1 MFPYPSGT
9 LHLGH
14 LRNYTISDVLARF
27 KQMQGH
33 DIIHPMGWDAFGLP
47 AENAAI
53 ERGIDP
59 AEWTISNIA
68 KMKEQFLGMNGRWD
82 WDREF
87 MTCDPSFY
95 KHTQRLFLLLH
106 ERGLAYQAKSLVNWD
121 PVDGTVLANEQVD
134 ANGKSWRSGAQVEK
148 IHLKQWFLRITAFKE
163 ALLNDLELLSKDNRW
178 PERVLSMQKNWLGK
192 SKGSRLHFKIESS
205 ESGKTWPGVMVFT
218 TRADTLFGVQYIAL
232 SLKHPIVEEIAKTSD
247 DLKAFVEKAANL
259 PADSK
264 DGFLLPGVHA
274 INPAS
279 SFATSETKVQD
290 PVPIYVA
297 PYVLDDYGSGA
308 VMGVPGH
315 DTRDHAF
322 WRKNQGNKPI
332 LNVVHPHTVE
342 SLIALVSRK
351 QDEPFIHKGKLT
363 EACGSF
369 KGLTSEDA
377 IDQIVK
383 ELKKNGQ
390 DAEHTENWRLRDW
403 LVSRQRYWGTPIPI
417 IHCASCGPVPV
428 PESDLPVEL
437 PKLKSGHLLGK
448 GGNPLADIPE
458 FVNTTCPKCNSPAK
472 RETDTMDT
480 FMDSS
485 WYFFR
490 FADPHNE
497 NAPIAAEVADARLPV
512 DVYIGGVEHA
522 ILHLLYARFISKF
535 LSTTSL
541 WPSGGGPDNKGEP
554 FKKLITQGMVHGRT
568 YSHPETGRFLKPD
581 EVDLSNPSKPMII
594 ATGQQANVSF
604 EKMSKSK
611 HNGVDPGECISK
623 YGADTTR
630 AHMLFQ
636 APVTEVLEW
645 DETKIAGIQR
655 WLQRVWRVTQR
666 TIEITPSADFYNTNL
681 QDVPVADEITLAMHQ
696 TIKSVT
702 ISLSTTYSLNTVI
715 SDLTKLTNTLDDLST
730 RALDNE
736 LLSSPS
742 KQTYFAQTYRRS
754 LKCLLTMLAPIC
766 PAFASECWETLHLAL
781 AAEHPSTAANASS
794 LIPDIF
800 TQPFPSH
807 SDDLIAAL
815 SSHSMTTAVQINGKL
830 AFTLE
835 LPSPP
840 DHLVIAH
847 AFSSTNSKPSAPTAL
862 DPADGAPQTTI
873 PTPFAKTALEAWMAA
888 HVLAAPPGAKMFGP
902 DGRWD
907 QLDERKKV
915 SKMVVVKGGRTVNFV
930 VPRVTRKSVRMG
942 NEREI
947 LDLERRELFV
957 DKAMGKRGRK

>member
-1 MFPYPSGT
+1 MTGLNAFAAGLRRPARLLPPLNARALFLRHAATQSDRLDFPAIDAKWRARWAAAASKTPLDASNSRSAALADRPKAYVLSMFPYPSGT

-163 ALLNDLELLSKDNRW
+163 ALLNDLKLLSKDNRW

-205 ESGKTWPGVMVFT
+205 ESGKTWPGVEVFT

-232 SLKHPIVEEIAKTSD
+232 SLKHPIVEEIAKTND
-247 DLKAFVEKAANL
+247 DLKVFVEKAANL

-264 DGFLLPGVHA
+264 DGFLLPG
-274 INPAS
+274 
-279 SFATSETKVQD
+279 
-290 PVPIYVA
+290 
-297 PYVLDDYGSGA
+297 
-308 VMGVPGH
+308 
-315 DTRDHAF
+315 
-322 WRKNQGNKPI
+322 
-332 LNVVHPHTVE
+332 
-342 SLIALVSRK
+342 
-351 QDEPFIHKGKLT
+351 GKLT

-428 PESDLPVEL
+428 PESDLPVKL

-458 FVNTTCPKCNSPAK
+458 FVNTTCPKCNSPAQ

-666 TIEITPSADFYNTNL
+666 AIEITPSADFYNTNL

-702 ISLSTTYSLNTVI
+702 TSLSTTYSLNTVI

-781 AAEHPSTAANASS
+781 AAEHPSTAAATSS
-794 LIPDIF
+794 SIPDIF

-815 SSHSMTTAVQINGKL
+815 SSQSMTTAVQINGKL
-830 AFTLE
+830 AFTLD

-907 QLDERKKV
+907 QLDERKRV

-957 DKAMGKRGRK
+957 EKAMGKRGRK